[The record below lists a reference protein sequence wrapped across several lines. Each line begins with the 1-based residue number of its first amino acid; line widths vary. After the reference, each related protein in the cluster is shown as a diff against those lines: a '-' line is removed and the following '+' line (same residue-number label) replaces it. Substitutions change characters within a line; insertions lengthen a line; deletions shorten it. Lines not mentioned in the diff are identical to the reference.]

1 MTADTESF
9 RSPYTPYPGS
19 STPSAHVGPA
29 EGKTELWTFFWLALV
44 NTLIIAV
51 SGILTWWLVH

>member
-19 STPSAHVGPA
+19 STPPAHVGPRQ
-29 EGKTELWTFFWLALV
+29 GKAELWTFFWLAFV

-51 SGILTWWLVH
+51 SGILAWWLVH